1 LPRHTGGSGAIA
13 AEIRERGEKIMNR
26 GKSLYGVCLS
36 IGLLPC
42 PGWAQA
48 SAPVVLRVD
57 VENAVNYWTDVS
69 DVSKLAIDTHSTT
82 GISRVAFETVSGIY
96 DIVAVNGKPV
106 KGTVAWTARNLN
118 LIPNRTPGQGIA
130 DVARNGLAQY
140 SFEFLQPDGTSMGAI
155 MVQSFNGGSP
165 PPGSPIA
172 NGAAASQ
179 AIIGGTGAFLGTRGQ
194 STQGAATVAVRQASM
209 SEDPAERRINGGGKT
224 QFILQLVPEE
234 RPQVVMTAN
243 GPAIVHTNTNQLVT
257 AANPAHAGETLTL
270 YATGLGPVKA
280 VEIGQP
286 FPASPPAPAV
296 APVEITVNG
305 TAASVSY
312 AGGYPG
318 AVDGYQVNFT
328 LPSGIASGMGNL
340 QLSAAWIPG
349 SAVALSLQ

>member
-1 LPRHTGGSGAIA
+1 
-13 AEIRERGEKIMNR
+13 MNR
-26 GKSLYGVCLS
+26 GQSFYAVCLS
-36 IGLLPC
+36 VALLPC
-42 PGWAQA
+42 AGWAEA

-82 GISRVAFETVSGIY
+82 GLSRVAFETVSGIF

-118 LIPNRTPGQGIA
+118 LIPTQTPGQSIA
-130 DVARNGLAQY
+130 DVTRNGLAQY
-140 SFEFLQPDGTSMGAI
+140 FFEFLRPDGTSIGAI
-155 MVQSFNGGSP
+155 MVQSFNGGTPSQ
-165 PPGSPIA
+165 GSPIA
-172 NGAAASQ
+172 NGAAGSQ

-194 STQGAATVAVRQASM
+194 STQGPATVAIRQASM
-209 SEDPAERRINGGGKT
+209 SEDPADRRTNGGGKT

-234 RPQVVMTAN
+234 RPQVVITAN
-243 GPAIVHTNTNQLVT
+243 GPAIVHANTNQLVT
-257 AANPAHAGETLTL
+257 AANPAHAGESLTL
-270 YATGLGPVKA
+270 YATGLGPAKG

-286 FPASPPAPAV
+286 FPASPPAQV
-296 APVEITVNG
+296 IAPVEISVNG
-305 TAASVSY
+305 TSAEVSY

-328 LPSGIASGMGNL
+328 LPSGIAAGMLNL

-349 SAVALSLQ
+349 SAVAIPVQ